1 MLKNLMIALNIG
13 IICYIC
19 YMNLQPGGNPMADF
33 LYLLLWLAGLGFMIL
48 LLWLFLSRRMG
59 SKYDKPSVFI
69 VGRPSLVP
77 GVSWL
82 L

>member
-1 MLKNLMIALNIG
+1 
-13 IICYIC
+13 
-19 YMNLQPGGNPMADF
+19 MADF

-69 VGRPSLVP
+69 VGALLWVP